1 MIIERL
7 ELEEHPVIHLS
18 LHPFFLGREPPSI
31 PMFTLSLIVNSFTLV
46 FLCVFILST
55 IFCALLCCFFG
66 NDFCIFHSSTAS
78 KYASSYFFFAF
89 PASQLSDITCDTV
102 CRVLLFCFF
111 FVAAVVAV
119 AVAVAVVECRCAG
132 AGWVRWGEG
141 LLCRSRCWCMLRR
154 QPQRLR
160 SGVECRCHLTG

>member
-66 NDFCIFHSSTAS
+66 NDFCVFHSSTAS
-78 KYASSYFFFAF
+78 KYDSSYFFFAF

-102 CRVLLFCFF
+102 CRVFLFCLF

-119 AVAVAVVECRCAG
+119 AVAVAVAVVESQTANYCCILGANFSAVSSYSVFAYRCI
-132 AGWVRWGEG
+132 
-141 LLCRSRCWCMLRR
+141 
-154 QPQRLR
+154 LR
-160 SGVECRCHLTG
+160 SVPV